1 MHLSH
6 LLLIFINF
14 PKLTAG
20 RKKKSEFSQLKTN
33 KQKILKTHNRPR
45 AITILEHILE
55 LDKIF
60 KLILCRSLPP
70 LNFPQKVAITQY
82 KNHFS
87 SLTKRM
93 EGAG

>member
-1 MHLSH
+1 MFL
-6 LLLIFINF
+6 
-14 PKLTAG
+14 KLTAG

-33 KQKILKTHNRPR
+33 KKILKPHNRPR
-45 AITILEHILE
+45 PITILEHILE

-60 KLILCRSLPP
+60 KLILCRSLAP

-82 KNHFS
+82 KNNFS